1 MVWTLGAE
9 MLVVVSVVPS
19 SVWKLVK
26 ELDYCLIELSAW
38 KWVSGC
44 WGWELVDVLSV
55 VAMWAAEMMVS
66 ASVVQSMVRML
77 WALTMTDAET
87 LVSELVVV
95 HLVLASLVWK
105 LVLGWIESSAW
116 KLVLGY

>member
-1 MVWTLGAE
+1 MMLAGSMLDAE
-9 MLVVVSVVPS
+9 MLV
-19 SVWKLVK
+19 
-26 ELDYCLIELSAW
+26 SA
-38 KWVSGC
+38 
-44 WGWELVDVLSV
+44 L
-55 VAMWAAEMMVS
+55 
-66 ASVVQSMVRML
+66 VVQSMVRML

-95 HLVLASLVWK
+95 QLVLASSAWK